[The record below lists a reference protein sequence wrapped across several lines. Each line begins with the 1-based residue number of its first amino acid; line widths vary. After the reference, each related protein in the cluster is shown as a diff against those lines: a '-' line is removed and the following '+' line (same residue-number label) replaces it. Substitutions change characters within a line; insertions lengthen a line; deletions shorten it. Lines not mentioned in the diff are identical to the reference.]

1 MNYKLYRNILVTI
14 SYDPISLSHLC
25 NVYVIVFVGGGT
37 NMVHCMTYNSS
48 YSDEQEFDDIS
59 FGGRPYVYY
68 NNYSE

>member
-48 YSDEQEFDDIS
+48 YSDEQESDGNHLVVILMCTTTT
-59 FGGRPYVYY
+59 
-68 NNYSE
+68 